1 MSDLHRSPRGHVV
14 AAAPLAAALLAASPT
29 ALAQEAPPP
38 SERIP
43 YAWDSGAVAN
53 DGARPEVVVSET
65 VFLGGAEWMRLAF
78 DRIELSGDSLA
89 GNGSILR
96 LTAHA
101 DGAIQ
106 ELNAIHCEQWRNR
119 SCYFNGDAVQVE
131 VLAWPGTGDNR
142 LAFSHVE
149 VGFAPGTYPSQ
160 CGPTDDRVL
169 SADPRAARLLPV
181 GCTGWIIDD
190 CNHCMLTAG
199 HCIAGSVNT
208 VQFNVPLSNG
218 SGGINHPP
226 PEDQYAVD
234 PASEQGLG
242 AGVGDDYGYF
252 GVFPNSNTGLLPHQA
267 QGDFYVLSLPPA
279 FDPSQQIRITGYG
292 VDSSPST
299 YNQVQQ
305 THVGPRLSAGGSE
318 MEYQTD
324 TQGGNSG
331 SPVIWEE
338 TGFAV
343 GIHTHGGCGTTSGN
357 HGTGTNNGG
366 LQAVLAAPQ
375 GVCASGLTVVGSLPD
390 TLTPGAATSVDLS
403 VAGNIVGGSALLH
416 VRYDSGLFLA
426 LPMTDNGAGIYRAV
440 LPPPVCGATP
450 EYYFSVDNVACGT
463 LTLPANAPASTF
475 TAAVGAATTLAAD
488 EFESDSGWS
497 GGVAGDT
504 ATTGEWARVDPLGTD
519 AQPED
524 DHTPTPGTTCWVT
537 GQGSPGGSLGENDV
551 DGGFTTL
558 ESPLYDLSLA
568 ADPILSYWRWYSNTE
583 GASPN
588 ADVLVIDVSANG
600 GANWVNVETI
610 GPSGA
615 GTGGGWIAHQFRVRD
630 LVAPTAQVR
639 LRVIA
644 SDLGSGSIVEAGLD
658 DVSILDVSCDVVLPD
673 CNGNGILDSDDIQS
687 GRSLDGD
694 ADGVPDECDGDCN
707 DNGIPDD
714 RDIANGTS
722 ADCNLD
728 GTPDECQLAAA
739 AYCFCASGAPCANP
753 DPNAGCAG
761 STGSGALLS
770 ACGTDGV
777 AADDL
782 VLTAFGVPPNQN
794 GLIYMGGGTAS
805 VPFGDGLR
813 CVAPGATGFM
823 RFGVRSSGTFGEL
836 VEGPGIV
843 AHSATHF
850 PPSGRIVAGATWH
863 FQAWFRDPA
872 GPCGGGFN
880 LSNGV
885 TVTFGP

>member
-1 MSDLHRSPRGHVV
+1 MSHPHRPALR
-14 AAAPLAAALLAASPT
+14 AALGCAALLPLTATSAA
-29 ALAQEAPPP
+29 AQEAPPP
-38 SERIP
+38 AERVA
-43 YAWDSGAVAN
+43 YEWDSGAIAN
-53 DGARPEVVVSET
+53 DGARPQVIISET
-65 VFLGGAEWMRLAF
+65 VFLGGAQWLRLHF
-78 DRIELSGDSLA
+78 DELVLSGDVLA
-89 GNGSILR
+89 GRGSILR

-131 VLAWPGTGDNR
+131 VLAWPGTGENR
-142 LAFSHVE
+142 LAFRTVE
-149 VGFAPGTYPSQ
+149 AGFPSGTYPSQ

-169 SADPRAARLLPV
+169 STDPRAARLLPV

-208 VQFNVPLSNG
+208 AQFNVPLSNG
-218 SGGINHPP
+218 SGSINHPP

-242 AGVGDDYGYF
+242 AGVGNDYGYF
-252 GVFPNSNTGLLPHQA
+252 GVFPNPITGLLPHQA
-267 QGDFYVLSLPPA
+267 QGDFFVLSQPPA

-357 HGTGTNNGG
+357 HGTGTNNSG
-366 LQAVLAAPQ
+366 LQGILAAPQ
-375 GVCASGLTVVGSLPD
+375 GVCASGLSIVGDPPE
-390 TLTPGAATSVDLS
+390 TLTPGQATSIDVT
-403 VAGNIVGGSALLH
+403 VAGSIVGGSANLH
-416 VRYDSGLFLA
+416 VRYDGGLFLA
-426 LPMTDNGAGIYRAV
+426 IPMTDNGSGLYRAV

-450 EYYFSVDNVACGT
+450 EYYFSVENVACGT
-463 LTLPANAPASTF
+463 LTLPANAPAETF
-475 TAAVGAATTLAAD
+475 GAAVGTATTVAVD

-504 ATTGEWARVDPLGTD
+504 ATTGAWTRVDPIGTD
-519 AQPED
+519 AQPEN
-524 DHTPTPGTTCWVT
+524 DHTAAPGTDCWVT

-558 ESPLYDLSLA
+558 ESPSYDLSSA
-568 ADPILSYWRWYSNTE
+568 VDPMISYWRWYSNDT

-588 ADVLVIDVSANG
+588 ADVLVIDVSPDG
-600 GANWVNVETI
+600 GASWVNVETV
-610 GPSGA
+610 GPAGA
-615 GTGGGWIAHQFRVRD
+615 DTTGGWIASGLRVRD
-630 LVAPTAQVR
+630 FITPTAQIR
-639 LRVIA
+639 LRVVA
-644 SDLGSGSIVEAGLD
+644 SDLGSGSLVEAALD
-658 DVSILDVSCDVVLPD
+658 DFAILDVTCDVVLPD
-673 CNGNGILDSDDIQS
+673 CNGNGILDSDDIAS
-687 GRSLDGD
+687 GRSSDND
-694 ADGVPDECDGDCN
+694 SDGVPDECDTDCN
-707 DNGIPDD
+707 NNGIPDD
-714 RDIANGTS
+714 QDIANGTS
-722 ADCNLD
+722 ADCNVD
-728 GTPDECQLAAA
+728 GTPDECQLSAA

-761 STGSGALLS
+761 STGTGTVLT

-782 VLTAFGVPPNQN
+782 VLTAYGVPPNQN
-794 GLIYMGGGTAS
+794 GLVFMGGATAS
-805 VPFGDGLR
+805 VLFGDGLR
-813 CVAPGATGFM
+813 CVAPGSGGFH
-823 RFGVRSSGTFGEL
+823 RFGVHNSGASGEL

-843 AHSATHF
+843 GHSATQF
-850 PPSGRIVAGATWH
+850 PPAGRIVAGATWH

-872 GPCGGGFN
+872 GPCGSGFN
-880 LSNGV
+880 LSNGL

>member
-1 MSDLHRSPRGHVV
+1 MSHTHR
-14 AAAPLAAALLAASPT
+14 LALGTALGCAALFCFPAAH
-29 ALAQEAPPP
+29 AMAQEAPPP
-38 SERIP
+38 SEHVP
-43 YAWDSGAVAN
+43 YAWDSGAVSN
-53 DGARPEVVVSET
+53 DGSRPEVVISET
-65 VFLGGAEWMRLAF
+65 VYLGGAQWMRLHF
-78 DRIELSGDSLA
+78 DRLELSGDVFS
-89 GNGSILR
+89 GRGSILR

-106 ELNAIHCEQWRNR
+106 ELNAIHCEQWGDR

-131 VLAWPGTGDNR
+131 VLAWPGTGPNH
-142 LAFSHVE
+142 LAFGHIE
-149 VGFAPGTYPSQ
+149 VGLLPGTYPSQ

-208 VQFNVPLSNG
+208 AQFNVPLSNG

-234 PASEQGLG
+234 PASEQGVG
-242 AGVGDDYGYF
+242 AGVGNDYGYF
-252 GVFPNSNTGLLPHQA
+252 GVFPNPITGLLPHQA
-267 QGDFYVLSLPPA
+267 QGDYYVLSLPPS

-292 VDSSPST
+292 TDSSPST
-299 YNQVQQ
+299 HNQVQQ
-305 THVGPRLSAGGSE
+305 THFGPRLSAGGSE

-324 TQGGNSG
+324 TTGGNSG
-331 SPVIWEE
+331 SPVIWEQ

-343 GIHTHGGCGTTSGN
+343 GIHTHGGCSTNSGN
-357 HGTGTNNGG
+357 HGTGTNNSG

-375 GVCASGLTVVGSLPD
+375 GVCASGLSVIGELPGN
-390 TLTPGAATSVDLS
+390 LTPGQATSINLEVTGS
-403 VAGNIVGGSALLH
+403 VVPGSANLH
-416 VRYDSGLFLA
+416 VRYNGGVFLEIPMPEQGTGL
-426 LPMTDNGAGIYRAV
+426 YRAV

-450 EYYFSVDNVACGT
+450 EFYFSVDNVACGT
-463 LTLPANAPASTF
+463 VTLPANAPIETF
-475 TAAVGAATTLAAD
+475 TASVGTATTVFAD
-488 EFESDSGWS
+488 DLEADSGWS

-504 ATTGEWARVDPLGTD
+504 ATTGQWTRVNPIGTD

-524 DHTPTPGTTCWVT
+524 DHTPAPGTICWVT
-537 GQGSPGGSLGENDV
+537 GQGSNGGSVGENDV

-558 ESPLYDLSLA
+558 ESPILDLSA
-568 ADPILSYWRWYSNTE
+568 ATDPLVSYWRWYSNTE
-583 GASPN
+583 GGSPN
-588 ADVLVIDVSANG
+588 ADVLVIDVSADG
-600 GANWVNVETI
+600 GASWTNVETI

-615 GTGGGWIAHQFRVRD
+615 GTNGGWIAHQFRLLD

-644 SDLGSGSIVEAGLD
+644 SDLGSGSIVEAALD
-658 DVSILDVSCDVVLPD
+658 DLEVFDVACTVVLPD
-673 CNGNGILDSDDIQS
+673 CNGNGIVDSDDIAS

-728 GTPDECQLAAA
+728 GMPDECQLSAAS
-739 AYCFCASGAPCANP
+739 YCFCASGAPCSNP

-761 STGSGALLS
+761 STGTGALLS

-782 VLTAFGVPPNQN
+782 VLTVLGVPPNQN

-813 CVAPGATGFM
+813 CVGPGASGFM
-823 RFGVRSSGTFGEL
+823 RFNVQNSGALGEL

-843 AHSATHF
+843 AFSATHF
-850 PPSGRIVAGATWH
+850 PPSGRIVAGSTWQ

-872 GPCGGGFN
+872 GPCGSGFN
-880 LSNGV
+880 LSNGLS
-885 TVTFGP
+885 VTFSP